1 MFYRKITED
10 IIKLKPKEVVTY
22 LALALKSDYQTL
34 KSSVNEETLAEDLGI
49 DVRTIRRHIKTFKD
63 MHLIEVDTKYLY
75 KQGNTIKKNYYQL
88 STNHYDF
95 VEVGKLLNL
104 QIDLAL
110 KGFLALLNALCK
122 DCEGK
127 TWYSASEMADKL
139 VIGKSCIEKYLK
151 KAEDLGY
158 ISRNCGEIELLNKDI
173 FIPSRKTDRRL
184 CMEIYQ
190 EAFSE
195 DDFDAIGHYKGN

>member
-49 DVRTIRRHIKTFKD
+49 DISTIKRHIKKFKD
-63 MHLIEVDTKYLY
+63 EGLIYVDTKYY
-75 KQGNTIKKNYYQL
+75 KGKDNVIKKNYYQL

-95 VEVGKLLNL
+95 VEVRKLLDL
-104 QIDLAL
+104 QIDLTL
-110 KGFLALLNALCK
+110 KGFLAILNALCK

-127 TWYSASEMADKL
+127 TWYSASEMANKL
-139 VIGKSCIEKYLK
+139 VIGQRCIETYLK

-158 ISRNCGEIELLNKDI
+158 ISRNRGEIELLNKDI
-173 FIPSRKTDRRL
+173 FIPSRKTDKRL

>member
-10 IIKLKPKEVVTY
+10 IIKLKPKEAVTY

-49 DVRTIRRHIKTFKD
+49 DVRTIKRHIKKFKD

-95 VEVGKLLNL
+95 VEIRKLLNL
-104 QIDLAL
+104 QIDLTL
-110 KGFLALLNALCK
+110 KGFLAILNSLCK

-139 VIGKSCIEKYLK
+139 VIGKRSIEQYLK
-151 KAEDLGY
+151 EAEDLGY

-173 FIPSRKTDRRL
+173 FIPSRKTDKRL